1 MSQETDLQQS
11 EVIDENVVTKG
22 AKPAEKMDSSK
33 GGAEDLGGPDVKTVK
48 LPILILLLSAREP
61 SCKV

>member
-33 GGAEDLGGPDVKTVK
+33 GGAEDLGGPDVKTVS
-48 LPILILLLSAREP
+48 PILILLLSAMH
-61 SCKV
+61 CKV